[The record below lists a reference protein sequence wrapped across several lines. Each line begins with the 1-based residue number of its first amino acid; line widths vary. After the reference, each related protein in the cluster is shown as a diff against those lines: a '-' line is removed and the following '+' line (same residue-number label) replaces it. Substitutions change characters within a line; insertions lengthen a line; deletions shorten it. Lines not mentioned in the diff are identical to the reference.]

1 MSKETH
7 EAYEQAKT
15 ELAYAQRDKIR
26 FKLAQDKGQYVL
38 KADVEKAHAEEVVRV
53 RTKLL
58 AVPARLTP
66 QVTGLTNPAQVYLLL
81 SSVIEEVLNELALP
95 EEQEEQEE
103 QEEREE
109 QDEQGEQD
117 DTGAVPT
124 AADPDSQRVG

>member
-15 ELAYAQRDKIR
+15 ELAYAQTDKIR
-26 FKLAQDKGQYVL
+26 FKLAQEQGQYVL
-38 KADVEKAHAEEVVRV
+38 KEDVEKAHAEEVVRV

-81 SSVIEEVLNELALP
+81 SSVIDEVLNELALP
-95 EEQEEQEE
+95 EKP
-103 QEEREE
+103 EE
-109 QDEQGEQD
+109 QDEQDEPD
-117 DTGAVPT
+117 DTGAVPS
-124 AADPDSQRVG
+124 AADTYSERVG